1 MHNPHESK
9 TDLGAP
15 LDGAVMVLLV
25 DDQAMIGEA
34 VRRSLASEA
43 GIDFHFCSDPQQA
56 VAVANQIKPTVI
68 LQDLVMPGVDGLTL
82 LAAYRGNPAT
92 RDIPIIVLSTKEEP
106 TVKSAAFAAGAN
118 DYLVK
123 LPDAIELV
131 ARIRYHSRS
140 YIALQQRD
148 EAYRALRESQQQLL
162 ETNLVLQRLMNS
174 DGLTGLS
181 NRRHF
186 DEYLEMEWR
195 RSLREQSQLSL
206 LMIDVDYFKSY
217 NDTFGH
223 VAGDEALRQV
233 AEAPRGLFCPRS
245 RAARSMALGGNLWRL
260 GLPRLAR
267 QQVAQAL
274 RIQRPAEQE
283 SLQFVALLVAQDM
296 HLPFGL
302 HPLGGDPQVQGV
314 AEIDD
319 GLHDRT
325 VAPGLLHAGDEALVD
340 LDAVEGIGAQVAE
353 RGIAGTEVVHVE
365 ADAQFL
371 EGRHGPQRAVDIVEH
386 DVLGHLQL

>member
-223 VAGDEALRQV
+223 VAGDEAPRQV
-233 AEAPRGLFCPRS
+233 AGAIREGCSRS
-245 RAARSMALGGNLWRL
+245 SDLAARYGGEEFAMVLPGTSPGGARL
-260 GLPRLAR
+260 LAEKVR
-267 QQVAQAL
+267 RTV
-274 RIQRPAEQE
+274 E
-283 SLQFVALLVAQDM
+283 SLQISHDQPRPGSYLTVSIGVSTLVPGGGGQTFRVLIEMADQALYQAKNNGRNQV
-296 HLPFGL
+296 GL
-302 HPLGGDPQVQGV
+302 MEQPVPP
-314 AEIDD
+314 
-319 GLHDRT
+319 
-325 VAPGLLHAGDEALVD
+325 APAG
-340 LDAVEGIGAQVAE
+340 
-353 RGIAGTEVVHVE
+353 
-365 ADAQFL
+365 
-371 EGRHGPQRAVDIVEH
+371 
-386 DVLGHLQL
+386 